1 MPQARFSRLVLEK
14 LPLFALAA
22 ADGAVTIFA
31 QRSGGAMGL
40 VLPLGVWKT
49 PSNAYALYV
58 WKAFWPARLAVFYPH
73 PGAALA
79 VWQIGLAALFVLTVT
94 TQVWRQRFARPYL
107 LTGWLWF
114 LGTLVPV
121 IGLIQVGQQASA
133 DRYAYI
139 PLIGIG

>member
-1 MPQARFSRLVLEK
+1 VLLLLDFWPLRRIQGWGQLPADAAFAVPQARFSRLVLEK

-40 VLPLGVWKT
+40 VLPLGVRLE
-49 PSNAYALYV
+49 NAVYAYALYV

-79 VWQIGLAALFVLTVT
+79 VWQIGLAALFVLTVS
-94 TQVWRQRFARPYL
+94 TQVWRRIV
-107 LTGWLWF
+107 
-114 LGTLVPV
+114 LG
-121 IGLIQVGQQASA
+121 GK
-133 DRYAYI
+133 R
-139 PLIGIG
+139 

>member
-49 PSNAYALYV
+49 PSTLMRCTCG
-58 WKAFWPARLAVFYPH
+58 KH
-73 PGAALA
+73 SG
-79 VWQIGLAALFVLTVT
+79 
-94 TQVWRQRFARPYL
+94 WRDWRYFIL
-107 LTGWLWF
+107 
-114 LGTLVPV
+114 TLVPRSRS
-121 IGLIQVGQQASA
+121 GKSDWPRFLCS
-133 DRYAYI
+133 
-139 PLIGIG
+139 P